1 MDTKHAVGSK
11 IKVLRKRRKL
21 TQPEL
26 AEAIDRSV
34 DALSNLERG
43 ISLPNF
49 ETLERLS
56 AALGVPVRDF
66 FPASPEEERDP
77 KRAALI
83 VQLNDLA
90 RSLPNAEL
98 ELAVAQFQVLAE
110 RRERGSGKPL
120 KSPAARKRGRN

>member
-1 MDTKHAVGSK
+1 M
-11 IKVLRKRRKL
+11 LRKRRNL

-56 AALGVPVRDF
+56 AVLDVPVRDF

-77 KRAALI
+77 KRAALFA
-83 VQLNDLA
+83 QLNDLA
-90 RSLPNAEL
+90 RSLPNSEL
-98 ELAVAQFQVLAE
+98 ELAVGQIEVLAK
-110 RRERGSGKPL
+110 RREQTTRSGS
-120 KSPAARKRGRN
+120 KSPAGRTRRSA